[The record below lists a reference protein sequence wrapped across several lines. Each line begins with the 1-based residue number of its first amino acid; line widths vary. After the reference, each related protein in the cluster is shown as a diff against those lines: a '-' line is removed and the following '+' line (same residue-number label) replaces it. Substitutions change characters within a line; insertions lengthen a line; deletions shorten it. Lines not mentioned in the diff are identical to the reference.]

1 MKYYRVKYG
10 FGKDD
15 FYSIDETELQKAIRA
30 QVEGSIFICEE
41 GTISGNNI
49 MSIMPDYN
57 RVLGLNRD
65 YQLTGEDYD
74 LLGAQKVKDH
84 RNFLQETK
92 RAITGIPSKTKLLQH
107 GKD

>member
-1 MKYYRVKYG
+1 MKYYKVKYG

-15 FYSIDETELQKAIRA
+15 FYSIDETELKKAISA
-30 QVEGSIFICEE
+30 QVNGSILICEE

-74 LLGAQKVKDH
+74 QLGAQAVKDH
-84 RNFLQETK
+84 RMFLQETK
-92 RAITGIPSKTKLLQH
+92 RAAIGGSKEVKLI
-107 GKD
+107 GNGN

>member
-10 FGKDD
+10 FDKDD
-15 FYSIDETELQKAIRA
+15 FYSIDETELKKAIVA
-30 QVEGSIFICEE
+30 QTQGSIFICNE

-49 MSIMPDYN
+49 VSIMPDYN

-74 LLGAQKVKDH
+74 LLGAQAVKDH
-84 RNFLQETK
+84 RNFLQQAKTLALEN
-92 RAITGIPSKTKLLQH
+92 RSKPKQLSDGT
-107 GKD
+107 D